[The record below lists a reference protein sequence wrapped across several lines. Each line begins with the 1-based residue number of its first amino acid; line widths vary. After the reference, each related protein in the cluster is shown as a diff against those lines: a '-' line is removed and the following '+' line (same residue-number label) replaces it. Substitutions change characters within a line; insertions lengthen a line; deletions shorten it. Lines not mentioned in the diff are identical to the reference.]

1 MQPSTDMAITDM
13 GITVPILRVREGFD
27 DLPLPTYATAGAAGM
42 DLRAAV
48 ANPVTIQPME
58 RAAIPTGVAIAL
70 PAGYECQVRP
80 RSGLAIRHGITMI
93 NAPGT
98 VDEDYRGE
106 LQVLMVNLGNEP
118 FTIQRGDRIAQAV
131 IARYERIEWDEQAQL
146 ETSQRGTGG
155 FGSTGAG

>member
-1 MQPSTDMAITDM
+1 LQPSTDMA
-13 GITVPILRVREGFD
+13 ITVPILRVREGFD
-27 DLPLPTYATAGAAGM
+27 DLPLPNYATAGAAGM

-48 ANPVTIQPME
+48 ASSVTIQPME

-131 IARYERIEWDEQAQL
+131 IARYERIEWEEHAEL
-146 ETSQRGTGG
+146 ETSQRGAGG

>member
-1 MQPSTDMAITDM
+1 MAITDM
-13 GITVPILRVREGFD
+13 AITVPILRVREGFD
-27 DLPLPTYATAGAAGM
+27 ALPLPTYATAGAAGM

-106 LQVLMVNLGNEP
+106 LQVLMVNLGSEP